1 MRIDKITI
9 NEFGALKGLC
19 FNLKD
24 GINIFEGRNESGKS
38 TVVAFIRFMLYG
50 LPKKLPSEVIS
61 ERDRILN
68 WETLSASGSM
78 EITVPDGKYRIER
91 LCSAKNQKGIA
102 EECRIID
109 MSTGSEVF
117 EGVVPG
123 KKFLGITSDVYDSTS
138 CVRQLE
144 CSSVD
149 GECVRSSIENL
160 LLSADEKI
168 DTKKSQ
174 TKLENLRKS
183 LLHKSQKG
191 GRIFELEAE
200 KILINEKLAKAM
212 ETADVMIAKENV
224 AANLIELEKES
235 AKGQR
240 DKEQEARIYEA
251 CIVLDRFDKLHAEEN
266 KSYELQEKLA
276 TLAKEQGYYNTL
288 PDRAILDEL
297 DNANHSLSVSAEKLS
312 LAKTELTGV
321 TASPSGDRELA
332 GIHER
337 ITDDGG
343 VYSLTKK
350 IKKLNFKGRL
360 ARFASIVFYILGSF
374 LVLLGGGCFA
384 LPFINDDYSKILD
397 KILLFSSEVMRSYV
411 FLGACALGIILLI
424 LGIINTVKIKK
435 NEKERISFLSSYGI
449 NSKSIPISE
458 FEIHAKSCEE
468 NSILCQKYDELCAEA
483 TAKFEECNALYTE
496 ALEKA
501 IALLEKIDTKTFG
514 DSFEQISELLTKRR
528 SELMALCTQKESIEL
543 EIKAHQSSALAI
555 QLTLKD
561 FDENKLRGDVG
572 AHADIA
578 KILATTNIN
587 EVRRTHDF
595 YKNQYAAAMQ
605 KRIETEK
612 ELIALK
618 TTSEQPAKLKA
629 KLEEI
634 ESELKTARF
643 NHDAL
648 VMAIEAIDT
657 ASDNIRRNVTPSI
670 RKRAGELMGMLTS
683 GKYKD
688 IGLSS
693 ELTISAEVEGNTRS
707 IDALSKGTRDAAY
720 IALRMSLVELI
731 CGENPPPFIF
741 DEGFSL
747 LDDVRTKNMLAMLL
761 AYTQFGGQCILFTC
775 HKRETEILRTLG
787 DFTHFVL

>member
-1 MRIDKITI
+1 MKIDKITI
-9 NEFGALKGLC
+9 NEFGVLKDVS

-50 LPKKLPSEVIS
+50 LPKKLPSETVS

-68 WETLSASGSM
+68 WDTLSASGSM

-109 MSTGSEVF
+109 LSTGSEVF
-117 EGVVPG
+117 EGVMPG

-174 TKLENLRKS
+174 TKLENLRKT

-200 KILINEKLAKAM
+200 KILIEEKLAKAM
-212 ETADVMIAKENV
+212 ETADIMIAKENV
-224 AANLIELEKES
+224 AANLIELEKDS

-240 DKEQEARIYEA
+240 DKEHEAKIYEA
-251 CIVLDRFDKLHAEEN
+251 CIILDRFDKLHAEEN
-266 KSYELQEKLA
+266 KSYELQERLA
-276 TLAKEQGYYNTL
+276 TLARERGYFNTL

-297 DNANHSLSVSAEKLS
+297 DNANHSLSVLAEKLS
-312 LAKTELTGV
+312 LAKAGLAGAV
-321 TASPSGDRELA
+321 ASPSGDRKLA
-332 GIHER
+332 RIHEA
-337 ITDDGG
+337 IIDAGG
-343 VYSLTKK
+343 IYSLTKK
-350 IKKLNFKGRL
+350 IKKFNLKGKL
-360 ARFASIVFYILGSF
+360 ARFTSIIFYVLGALLTVF
-374 LVLLGGGCFA
+374 GGGCFA
-384 LPFINDDYSKILD
+384 LPFITSNASKILD
-397 KILLFSSEVMRSYV
+397 KILILSSEVIRSYL
-411 FLGACALGIILLI
+411 FLGVGI
-424 LGIINTVKIKK
+424 LGIVLLVFGILKTVKAKK
-435 NEKERISFLSSYGI
+435 NEKEKLSFLSSYGL
-449 NSKSIPISE
+449 NSKSVSIEE
-458 FEIHAKSCEE
+458 FELHAKSCEE
-468 NSILCQKYDELCAEA
+468 NNILCQKYDELCTEA
-483 TAKFEECNALYTE
+483 NEKLTECNDAYGEELRN
-496 ALEKA
+496 A
-501 IALLEKIDTKTFG
+501 ISILEKIDTKTFG
-514 DSFEQISELLTKRR
+514 DSYEQISDLLVKRR
-528 SELMALCTQKESIEL
+528 AELMAICTEKEAIEL
-543 EIKAHQSSALAI
+543 EIKAHQNAALAI
-555 QLTLKD
+555 QLTLRD

-572 AHADIA
+572 VHADIA
-578 KILATTNIN
+578 KILATTDIN
-587 EVRRTHDF
+587 EVKRAHDF

-618 TTSEQPAKLKA
+618 TTAIEPAKLKA

-634 ESELKTARF
+634 ETELKISRF
-643 NHDAL
+643 NYDAL
-648 VMAIEAIDT
+648 VMAIEAIDA
-657 ASDNIRRNVTPSI
+657 ASDNIRKNVTPSI

-693 ELTISAEVEGNTRS
+693 ELAISAEIEGNTRS
-707 IDALSKGTRDAAY
+707 IEALSKGTRDAAY

-731 CGENPPPFIF
+731 CGDNPPPFIF

-787 DFTHFVL
+787 DFTHFIL

>member
-1 MRIDKITI
+1 MKIDKITI
-9 NEFGALKGLC
+9 NEFGALRGVS
-19 FNLKD
+19 FSPKD

-50 LPKKLPSEVIS
+50 LPKKLPSEIVS

-109 MSTGSEVF
+109 LSTGSEVF
-117 EGVVPG
+117 EGIVPG
-123 KKFLGITSDVYDSTS
+123 KKFLGITADVYDSTS

-144 CSSVD
+144 CSTVD

-168 DTKKSQ
+168 DTKKAQ
-174 TKLENLRKS
+174 TKLENLRKA

-200 KILINEKLAKAM
+200 KILIEEKLAKAM

-266 KSYELQEKLA
+266 KSYELQERLS
-276 TLAKEQGYYNTL
+276 TLANERGYFNTL

-297 DNANHSLSVSAEKLS
+297 DSSEHSLSVLAEKLS
-312 LAKTELTGV
+312 IAKAELTTAEASPTGDRKLAK
-321 TASPSGDRELA
+321 
-332 GIHER
+332 IHEK
-337 ITDDGG
+337 IVDDGG
-343 VYSLTKK
+343 VTALIKR
-350 IKKLNFKGRL
+350 IKKLSSKRKLTSFTATAL
-360 ARFASIVFYILGSF
+360 YVLGA
-374 LVLLGGGCFA
+374 LLTLLGGGAFA
-384 LPFINDDYSKILD
+384 LPFVMKNASQILD
-397 KILLFSSEVMRSYV
+397 RIIILSSESIRSYL
-411 FLGACALGIILLI
+411 FLGVGI
-424 LGIINTVKIKK
+424 LGIVLLAFAISSSVKAKRLDKK
-435 NEKERISFLSSYGI
+435 KISILNVYGLSS
-449 NSKSIPISE
+449 KSVTVEAFRS
-458 FEIHAKSCEE
+458 HATVCEE
-468 NSILCQKYDELCAEA
+468 NHKLCEKYDELCSIAN
-483 TAKFEECNALYTE
+483 AKLTE
-496 ALEKA
+496 ASDAYNESLQAA
-501 IALLEKIDTKTFG
+501 ISLLERIDTKTFG
-514 DSFEQISELLTKRR
+514 DSFDQISELLAKRR
-528 SELMALCTQKESIEL
+528 AELTELCTEKEAIEF
-543 EIKAHQSSALAI
+543 EIKAHQNAALAV
-555 QLTLKD
+555 QLTLRD
-561 FDENKLRGDVG
+561 YDENKLRGDVG
-572 AHADIA
+572 VHADIA
-578 KILATTNIN
+578 KILANTDIS
-587 EVRRTHDF
+587 EVKRAQDF

-618 TTSEQPAKLKA
+618 TTAIEPAKLKS

-634 ESELKTARF
+634 NSELKTLRF
-643 NHDAL
+643 NYDAL

-693 ELTISAEVEGNTRS
+693 ELAISAEIEGNTRS

>member
-9 NEFGALKGLC
+9 NEFGALRGLS

-50 LPKKLPSEVIS
+50 LPKKLPSETVS

-68 WETLSASGSM
+68 WDTLSASGSM

-109 MSTGSEVF
+109 LSTGSEVF
-117 EGVVPG
+117 EGIMPG
-123 KKFLGITSDVYDSTS
+123 KKFLGITADVYDSTS

-174 TKLENLRKS
+174 TKLENLRKA

-200 KILINEKLAKAM
+200 KILIGEKLTKAM
-212 ETADVMIAKENV
+212 ETADVMIAKENI

-251 CIVLDRFDKLHAEEN
+251 CIVLDRFDKLHTEEN

-276 TLAKEQGYYNTL
+276 VLAREQGYYNTL

-297 DNANHSLSVSAEKLS
+297 DNANHSLSVLAEKLS
-312 LAKTELTGV
+312 FAKAELTGV
-321 TASPSGDRELA
+321 QASPTGDRKLA
-332 GIHER
+332 NIHER
-337 ITDDGG
+337 IADAGG

-350 IKKLNFKGRL
+350 IKKFNFKGRL
-360 ARFASIVFYILGSF
+360 TRFASIAFYISG
-374 LVLLGGGCFA
+374 VLLTIIGGGCFA
-384 LPFINDDYSKILD
+384 LPFITDNAPRILD
-397 KILLFSSEVMRSYV
+397 KILLLSSEVIRSYV
-411 FLGACALGIILLI
+411 FLVIGILGIALLI
-424 LGIINTVKIKK
+424 LGILKTVKAKK
-435 NEKERISFLSSYGI
+435 IGKEMISFLSNYGI
-449 NSKSIPISE
+449 NSKSISTHE
-458 FEIHAKSCEE
+458 FEIHANTCEE

-483 TAKFEECNALYTE
+483 TAKFEECNTLYAE
-496 ALEKA
+496 ALSKS

-514 DSFEQISELLTKRR
+514 DSFEQISELLIKKRT
-528 SELMALCTQKESIEL
+528 ELAALCAQKEAIEL
-543 EIKAHQSSALAI
+543 EIKAHQNSALAI
-555 QLTLKD
+555 QLTLRD
-561 FDENKLRGDVG
+561 FDENKLRGDIG
-572 AHADIA
+572 IHTDIA
-578 KILATTNIN
+578 KILATTDIN
-587 EVRRTHDF
+587 EVKRTHDF

-634 ESELKTARF
+634 ETELKVARF
-643 NHDAL
+643 NYDAL

-657 ASDNIRRNVTPSI
+657 ASDNIRKNVTPSI

-693 ELTISAEVEGNTRS
+693 ELAISAEVEGNTRS

-731 CGENPPPFIF
+731 CGDNPPPFIF